1 MLHCHQQLVTTSH
14 LILLTSF
21 LAKSTW
27 PNTGKTLAEVFK
39 TQPAAAPPSE
49 KPIPTPPKPAS
60 ISSDK
65 DSQKGGSAKTTRPA
79 APEKKSQP
87 RQAAPARQ
95 NPAKPR
101 VAEPAPAVRNARIQ
115 AYSTPFFRKNRQRP
129 LKKLRRLKILK
140 KNPAG

>member
-1 MLHCHQQLVTTSH
+1 MLHCHQQLVTSSYPT
-14 LILLTSF
+14 LLTSF

-101 VAEPAPAVRNARIQ
+101 VAEPAPAVRKARIS
-115 AYSTPFFRKNRQRP
+115 ALFNPPF
-129 LKKLRRLKILK
+129 
-140 KNPAG
+140 